1 MEPASGSWSRD
12 EHERFLVAIQK
23 YPRGPWKKVADLVG
37 TRTVRQTQTHAQKF
51 REKLMR
57 HERAA
62 LATAA
67 TPALDEAALA
77 PLPYDASSTGL
88 VRVLGTSPRD
98 DLMPPTTIMDVASLP
113 SLAESI
119 DFLMSVIAKVD
130 NAPSP
135 AA

>member
-51 REKLMR
+51 REKLVR

-67 TPALDEAALA
+67 TPAFLDEAALA

-88 VRVLGTSPRD
+88 VLGSSPRD
-98 DLMPPTTIMDVASLP
+98 GVMLHTTVSDAASLP
-113 SLAESI
+113 SLA
-119 DFLMSVIAKVD
+119 DVIANVD
-130 NAPSP
+130 NAPSLT
-135 AA
+135 A